1 MTANAPF
8 PSTAPD
14 FSDPLGLLR
23 ACHERIFQHCEMVER
38 LAQHL
43 AGKGLDQESRE
54 AAAKIHRYF
63 SSAAKHHHADEEQ
76 DLFPRLAH
84 QSLELADIVH
94 RLKREHE
101 QLDALWERIEPL
113 LAKPFAIEDTAV
125 FQALAQQFAGAYRSH
140 ARTENEEVLDIA
152 QHLFG
157 SDELR
162 ELGHSMAER
171 RGVSLPTTV

>member
-1 MTANAPF
+1 MSTNAPF
-8 PSTAPD
+8 PSVAPD

-23 ACHERIFQHCEMVER
+23 ACHERIFQHCEMLER

-63 SSAAKHHHADEEQ
+63 SGAAKHHHADEEQ

-84 QSLELADIVH
+84 QSQKLADIVQ

-101 QLDALWERIEPL
+101 QLDALWEQLEPL
-113 LAKPFAIEDTAV
+113 LAKPSAIEDTAA
-125 FQALAQQFAGAYRSH
+125 FQALTQRFAGAYRDH
-140 ARTENEEVLDIA
+140 ARKENEEVLDVA

-162 ELGHSMAER
+162 VLGHSMAER